1 MNLACD
7 CLAENEDEPIV
18 VEIAGLSKSEASETG
33 QLLNKL
39 EAKTIDVDEE
49 AVKAKWLYLS
59 LAWLFENR
67 ASSPDP
73 LEAVEVLY
81 SDFDYPEDVAQFV
94 RYMPVTDGYD
104 PSAHSTE
111 ENHSRLLSKWRSYL
125 DVKSPTFSACSKPTS
140 GSR

>member
-7 CLAENEDEPIV
+7 SLAENEDEDEDEPIV
-18 VEIAGLSKSEASETG
+18 AELAGLSKSEVSEAG
-33 QLLNKL
+33 QLLDKL
-39 EAKTIDVDEE
+39 AAKAIDGDEKV
-49 AVKAKWLYLS
+49 VKAKWLYLS

-125 DVKSPTFSACSKPTS
+125 DVKSPTFSAC
-140 GSR
+140 